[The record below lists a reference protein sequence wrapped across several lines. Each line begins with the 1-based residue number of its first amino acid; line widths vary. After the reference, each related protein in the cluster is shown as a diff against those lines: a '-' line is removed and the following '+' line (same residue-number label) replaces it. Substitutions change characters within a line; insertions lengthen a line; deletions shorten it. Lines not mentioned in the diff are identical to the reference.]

1 MTAIVLPDIDFDEL
15 KKNLPSL
22 ADVELPSLERAGKH
36 ADETID
42 RLRGRNQG
50 PSWAW
55 IAAGIFTL
63 GLIGTLVALATWSR
77 RTGTLGDE
85 LDAEPPMAGSVTTY
99 ETTEAMPA

>member
-22 ADVELPSLERAGKH
+22 ADVELPSLERAGKS

-42 RLRGRNQG
+42 RWRGRNQG
-50 PSWAW
+50 PSLAW

-63 GLIGTLVALATWSR
+63 GLIATLIALATWSR
-77 RTGTLGDE
+77 RTSTLGDE
-85 LDAEPPMAGSVTTY
+85 LTSEPMATAPINAYDTS
-99 ETTEAMPA
+99 EAMPA